1 MPQYVQQTVEFE
13 AERSRLNEWLVIVL
27 FSVILLTP
35 FVTQL
40 IGFSTDSTT
49 ENRVL
54 APLPKINSLREI
66 KLLPKMSENYVN
78 DRFGLRQ
85 QLVHFNSLTR
95 YRLGLSS
102 SKDGGSPRYI
112 ASSYS
117 TSLSVWVTSATP
129 NVSSATWSSHS
140 SSVSHRSRSNRIAR
154 PPRRGFART
163 V

>member
-13 AERSRLNEWLVIVL
+13 AGRSRLNEWLVILL
-27 FSVILLTP
+27 FGAILLTP

-40 IGFSTDSTT
+40 IGFSMDRTT

-66 KLLPKMSENYVN
+66 KFLPKMSENYVN

-85 QLVHFNSLTR
+85 QLVHFNSLMR

-102 SKDGGSPRYI
+102 SKDVVIGRGG
-112 ASSYS
+112 
-117 TSLSVWVTSATP
+117 WVFYTP
-129 NVSSATWSSHS
+129 HKLMGEHTGADIFTP
-140 SSVSHRSRSNRIAR
+140 A
-154 PPRRGFART
+154 
-163 V
+163 